1 MNRWEGVGLVASLPA
16 VMAPPRALDLTASD
30 RLYPLL
36 AVAFVIGVV
45 LLVARRLS
53 PASITL
59 WARTLAVSVLLAE
72 FSWWGYNFYIGN
84 WQAQYNLPLHLCEAG
99 AFLLAGGLWFR
110 RRLLVE
116 IAYFWGLGGTLP
128 GLFTPVLPVRFPN
141 FEYFQ
146 YYVEH
151 GLIVLGSLYLVLV
164 MNLRPTRGAVGR
176 AALFTACYA
185 AVVGVIDYFT
195 GGNYLFL
202 RQIPPVGSI
211 FNYLGPW
218 PWYIVSIS
226 AVAVLV
232 FAALYMPFA
241 SPRLRPEEVPAE
253 ASG

>member
-1 MNRWEGVGLVASLPA
+1 MASLPVLA
-16 VMAPPRALDLTASD
+16 APARALDLTASD
-30 RLYPLL
+30 RLLPLL
-36 AVAFVIGVV
+36 AIAFVMGAV
-45 LLVARRLS
+45 LLVARHLS
-53 PASITL
+53 PAAITRF
-59 WARTLAVSVLLAE
+59 AQVLAVSVLLAE

-99 AFLLAGGLWFR
+99 AFLLAGALWFR

-151 GLIVLGSLYLVLV
+151 GLIVLGSLFLVVV
-164 MNLRPTRGAVGR
+164 MGLRPTRGAVGR
-176 AALFTACYA
+176 AAVFTACYA
-185 AVVGVIDYFT
+185 VVVGVVDYFT

-211 FNYLGPW
+211 FSYLGPW

-226 AVAVLV
+226 VVAVLV
-232 FAALYMPFA
+232 FAALYLPFSGA
-241 SPRLRPEEVPAE
+241 RWRPEEVPAG
-253 ASG
+253 ASN